1 MMERVALALFILV
14 GGGLL
19 SGPVFAGSSDSSA
32 ALLDAP
38 PGLTAEY
45 VPPTYDN
52 IARVLWALEAKDLF
66 DDKAVDGYLQIT
78 ECHLFQK
85 FYANEFRWKK
95 IREGT
100 RDYLEK
106 YKSRFP
112 RRFEYVQPISLD
124 RYDFALK
131 GFPIMPDQQFVGA
144 TRLQFSGNFQG
155 ATKCPDVILQN
166 FSGYPSGAVLNL
178 KTPFN
183 LSFVR
188 VPEVLAKEYLK
199 IVEEIN
205 IKPSEGRPA
214 YIRFRIRVDQF
225 LSEESIDQGNFANFS
240 GALEKVE
247 VFADRELLLPLYTQV
262 FD

>member
-1 MMERVALALFILV
+1 MRRFLLALLTLVSV
-14 GGGLL
+14 GGGLPRGALAAAESSRSEEMVPLL
-19 SGPVFAGSSDSSA
+19 S
-32 ALLDAP
+32 
-38 PGLTAEY
+38 AEY
-45 VPPTYDN
+45 ISPTYDN
-52 IARVLWALEAKDLF
+52 IARVLWALEVKDLF
-66 DDKAVDGYLQIT
+66 DDKAIDGYLQIA

-85 FYANEFRWKK
+85 FYSNEFRWKK

-106 YKSRFP
+106 YKSKFP

-131 GFPIMPDQQFVGA
+131 GFPIMPEQQFVGA
-144 TRLQFSGNFQG
+144 TRLQFSANAQG
-155 ATKCPDVILQN
+155 ATKCPEVLLPN

-199 IVEEIN
+199 MVEN
-205 IKPSEGRPA
+205 IAVRAYEGRPA
-214 YIRFRIRVDQF
+214 FIRFRIRVDQF
-225 LSEESIDQGNFANFS
+225 LNEESIDQGNFANFS
-240 GALEKVE
+240 GALEKIE
-247 VFADRELLLPLYTQV
+247 VFADRELLLPLYTQS